1 MGHLLICEPRVAFHW
16 AIGSYL
22 THLVPELFTLYLL
35 RQGNANHVFQL
46 LTKYNVLLSRTYSS
60 SALSHPGF
68 LSKLVIY
75 RTIDEHRDRPH
86 VTEECAEDA
95 LWPWTMMMMRMVR
108 AFAK

>member
-1 MGHLLICEPRVAFHW
+1 MS
-16 AIGSYL
+16 SYL
-22 THLVPELFTLYLL
+22 
-35 RQGNANHVFQL
+35 
-46 LTKYNVLLSRTYSS
+46 SCTYSS

-86 VTEECAEDA
+86 VIEEGAKDA
-95 LWPWTMMMMRMVR
+95 MWHWMMMMRMVR